1 MAYTE
6 ASLNINNEFEDEEVP
21 VFYCEFEFNRKIDIK
36 TGHARSGVHAGL
48 MQVVVEGTKK
58 MLLLLDLMLR
68 SEKFNGKIT
77 FKRDTSTGVSTKTVK
92 FTNAVCVD
100 YRETFDTNLIGGM
113 RLNFSIWFETIDID
127 NTQYN
132 VKWKAENEQP

>member
-6 ASLNINNEFEDEEVP
+6 ASLNINNEFEDCEVP
-21 VFYCEFEFNRKIDIK
+21 VLYCALEFNRKIDIR
-36 TGHARSGVHAGL
+36 TGHFQSSVHAGL
-48 MQVVVEGTKK
+48 MQVVVEVDKK

-68 SEKFNGKIT
+68 SEKFNGIIT
-77 FKRDTSTGVSTKTVK
+77 YKKDTETGGGTKTVK

-127 NTQYN
+127 STQYN
-132 VKWKAENEQP
+132 VKWKAEKE